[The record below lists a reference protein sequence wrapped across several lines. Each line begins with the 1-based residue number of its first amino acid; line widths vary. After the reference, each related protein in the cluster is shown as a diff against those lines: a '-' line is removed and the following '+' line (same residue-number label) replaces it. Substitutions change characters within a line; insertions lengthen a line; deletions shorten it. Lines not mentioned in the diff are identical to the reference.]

1 MTSCNTSLQTRDRAQ
16 GRARR
21 RARWHAGATARCGAG
36 RACRVLAGH
45 DRGVVAAAAAVEHP
59 HAVVAPVGAEH
70 MRSFAATGDKTQA
83 AADACGGRRRRR
95 QRARCTEGSAG
106 RAQGQGRGGAW
117 APRHERAG
125 GQGRP
130 VGDQQQVL
138 CARHDHPSGGREL
151 RAAGGAVAESDACR
165 PAGSTAL
172 RRRRRQHTPGTS
184 RALKMKCADL
194 QRPPPVHWLSERHCS
209 LVLGSCSAGRGQRP
223 GGRAAAATGAAGV
236 CDTAGAPGGGGRGGA
251 GRGAWQWHG
260 GPPVLGRKPGLAP
273 SEQ

>member
-1 MTSCNTSLQTRDRAQ
+1 VARGGDREVRGGAGVPCL
-16 GRARR
+16 GRARSWRCRSGR
-21 RARWHAGATARCGAG
+21 RSRAPARGCCPCRSGTHAFIRRDRRQDTGRSGRVRRKAAPATTGALHRGLRRPGAGAGTR
-36 RACRVLAGH
+36 RRVG
-45 DRGVVAAAAAVEHP
+45 AAARP
-59 HAVVAPVGAEH
+59 
-70 MRSFAATGDKTQA
+70 
-83 AADACGGRRRRR
+83 GG
-95 QRARCTEGSAG
+95 
-106 RAQGQGRGGAW
+106 GGG
-117 APRHERAG
+117 P
-125 GQGRP
+125 GRP